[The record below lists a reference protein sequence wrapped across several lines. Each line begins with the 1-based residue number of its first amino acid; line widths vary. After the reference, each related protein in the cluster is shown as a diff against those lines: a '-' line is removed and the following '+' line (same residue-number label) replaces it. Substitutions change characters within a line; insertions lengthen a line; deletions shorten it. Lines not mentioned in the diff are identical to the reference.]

1 VDTSWLADLI
11 EIDKHGSFSKA
22 AVARNISVSALSR
35 RIQQLE
41 AWARHP
47 LVERSE
53 HPVGLTAQGRQVLLV
68 AKAVTL
74 ELDLLRHQLGGAT
87 GNMDPIRFVMP
98 TSASVAVFPRLL
110 SLLQQELGALSINL
124 IPSNFREVMHRFQSG
139 EAEFALYYNCEMYL
153 PRVPFE
159 GTPSLVIVQDVLV
172 PVACDAAAA
181 SERRRSQW
189 RIVMLDDS
197 SYLGQVAHA
206 AMLRHQ
212 VDYTVTITG
221 SQIMATRQFALE
233 GMGVAWQ
240 PASLVADDLKAK
252 RLVRVLPKIPPIPI
266 QLRVVR
272 QPSQLNA
279 GHEAVWQEL
288 QKWSHSGGFLN
299 FSNSFA

>member
-1 VDTSWLADLI
+1 LADLI
-11 EIDKHGSFSKA
+11 EIEKHGSFSKA

-53 HPVGLTAQGRQVLLV
+53 HPVRLTAQGRQVLLV
-68 AKAVTL
+68 AKALTL
-74 ELDLLRHQLGGAT
+74 ELDLLRHQLGAT
-87 GNMDPIRFVMP
+87 GSVDPIRFLMP

-110 SLLQQELGALSINL
+110 SMLQQELGALSINL

-139 EAEFALYYNCEMYL
+139 EAEFALYYNCEKYL

-159 GTPSLVIVQDVLV
+159 GTPSLIIVQDVLV
-172 PVACDAAAA
+172 PVARDAAAA
-181 SERRRSQW
+181 SERRHNQW

-212 VDYTVTITG
+212 VAYTVTITG

-233 GMGVAWQ
+233 GMGVAWL

-252 RLVRVLPKIPPIPI
+252 RLVRVLPKIPAIPI
-266 QLRVVR
+266 QLHVVR
-272 QPSQLNA
+272 QPLQLNA
-279 GHEAVWQEL
+279 GHEAVWQQL
-288 QKWSHSGGFLN
+288 QKCSRSGGFLN